1 MDGYKLGVVETR
13 FAELIWQHEPLTSGE
28 LVKLC
33 EQELQWKKST
43 TYTVL
48 KKLCEHGIFQN
59 ENGTVTSLL
68 SQEDYNAVQSEKFVE
83 DTFDGS
89 LPAFLAAFTTRK
101 ALSEKDIAEALKS
114 EHFRKLAGAGRAGTA
129 PDIKARPQV
138 GECPALGHRRA
149 ALDAAIF
156 R

>member
-68 SQEDYNAVQSEKFVE
+68 SQEGYNAVQSEKFVE
-83 DTFDGS
+83 DPRFWRL
-89 LPAFLAAFTTRK
+89 LPRGRLFRRRTLRK
-101 ALSEKDIAEALKS
+101 SSA
-114 EHFRKLAGAGRAGTA
+114 
-129 PDIKARPQV
+129 
-138 GECPALGHRRA
+138 
-149 ALDAAIF
+149 
-156 R
+156 

>member
-13 FAELIWQHEPLTSGE
+13 FAELIWQHEPLTSGK

-68 SQEDYNAVQSEKFVE
+68 SQEDYTPYRARNLWRIPSTVPFPRFWLPLPHGRLFRRRTLRKSNA
-83 DTFDGS
+83 
-89 LPAFLAAFTTRK
+89 
-101 ALSEKDIAEALKS
+101 
-114 EHFRKLAGAGRAGTA
+114 
-129 PDIKARPQV
+129 
-138 GECPALGHRRA
+138 
-149 ALDAAIF
+149 
-156 R
+156 

>member
-68 SQEDYNAVQSEKFVE
+68 SQEGYNAVQSEKFVE
-83 DTFDGS
+83 DTLRRFPSRVSGCLYHTEGS
-89 LPAFLAAFTTRK
+89 FG
-101 ALSEKDIAEALKS
+101 EGHAEIQRMIDRCGK
-114 EHFRKLAGAGRAGTA
+114 E
-129 PDIKARPQV
+129 
-138 GECPALGHRRA
+138 
-149 ALDAAIF
+149 
-156 R
+156 

>member
-48 KKLCEHGIFQN
+48 KKLCEQRQKIS
-59 ENGTVTSLL
+59 TSADE
-68 SQEDYNAVQSEKFVE
+68 QQDHAARRGRDASEQRH
-83 DTFDGS
+83 
-89 LPAFLAAFTTRK
+89 A
-101 ALSEKDIAEALKS
+101 
-114 EHFRKLAGAGRAGTA
+114 
-129 PDIKARPQV
+129 
-138 GECPALGHRRA
+138 
-149 ALDAAIF
+149 
-156 R
+156 

>member
-48 KKLCEHGIFQN
+48 KKTLR
-59 ENGTVTSLL
+59 
-68 SQEDYNAVQSEKFVE
+68 
-83 DTFDGS
+83 
-89 LPAFLAAFTTRK
+89 TRY
-101 ALSEKDIAEALKS
+101 LSERKRHG
-114 EHFRKLAGAGRAGTA
+114 HFSSLTGR
-129 PDIKARPQV
+129 
-138 GECPALGHRRA
+138 L
-149 ALDAAIF
+149 
-156 R
+156 

>member
-1 MDGYKLGVVETR
+1 MSKSVTVKFSKPSYEALRLRARKANRKL
-13 FAELIWQHEPLTSGE
+13 AEYIRESVLNGE
-28 LVKLC
+28 VVKLC

-68 SQEDYNAVQSEKFVE
+68 SQEGYNAVQSEKFVE

-101 ALSEKDIAEALKS
+101 SLSEKDIAEIQRMIDRCGK
-114 EHFRKLAGAGRAGTA
+114 E
-129 PDIKARPQV
+129 
-138 GECPALGHRRA
+138 
-149 ALDAAIF
+149 
-156 R
+156 

>member
-68 SQEDYNAVQSEKFVE
+68 SQGDITPCRARNLWKIPLTVP
-83 DTFDGS
+83 S
-89 LPAFLAAFTTRK
+89 LRFWRLLPP
-101 ALSEKDIAEALKS
+101 
-114 EHFRKLAGAGRAGTA
+114 GR
-129 PDIKARPQV
+129 
-138 GECPALGHRRA
+138 H
-149 ALDAAIF
+149 
-156 R
+156 

>member
-68 SQEDYNAVQSEKFVE
+68 SQEGYNAVQSEKFVE

-89 LPAFLAAFTTRK
+89 LPCLLYTSPSPR
-101 ALSEKDIAEALKS
+101 D
-114 EHFRKLAGAGRAGTA
+114 
-129 PDIKARPQV
+129 
-138 GECPALGHRRA
+138 
-149 ALDAAIF
+149 
-156 R
+156 

>member
-68 SQEDYNAVQSEKFVE
+68 SQEGYNAVQSEKFVE

-89 LPAFLAAFTTRK
+89 LPAFLAAFTTRNSAGYLYK
-101 ALSEKDIAEALKS
+101 RLQGATPTEAAEISFGEGHCGNSAHDRPL
-114 EHFRKLAGAGRAGTA
+114 RKGVSQW
-129 PDIKARPQV
+129 PPS
-138 GECPALGHRRA
+138 
-149 ALDAAIF
+149 F
-156 R
+156 